1 MIERA
6 PARWVTIRLEAN
18 LQRQPNPSQVIF
30 AHLEPCKT
38 YCKCNRTYDRFLLF
52 FSPSV
57 SHAHLQAALYF
68 RQSRVG
74 LRLEDVLV
82 A

>member
-1 MIERA
+1 MA
-6 PARWVTIRLEAN
+6 
-18 LQRQPNPSQVIF
+18 SHF
-30 AHLEPCKT
+30 AHLEP
-38 YCKCNRTYDRFLLF
+38 CKCNRTYDRLLLF
-52 FSPSV
+52 FFASV
-57 SHAHLQAALYF
+57 SHAHMYF

>member
-18 LQRQPNPSQVIF
+18 LQRQPDPWQVIL
-30 AHLEPCKT
+30 HTL
-38 YCKCNRTYDRFLLF
+38 NRVSVTVPTIAY
-52 FSPSV
+52 FSSF
-57 SHAHLQAALYF
+57 SLQCPMHIRYF